1 MSPASMLATILG
13 ILLLLALVTVRTP
26 QPVHIEV
33 TQEKKQVHAR
43 RLVRAVE
50 HNPFLHV
57 KYEQEQDPLLY
68 VDDGTYYRQPIA
80 IEGNRFWIEDKRPQ
94 INDLEWGQPLYSDRW
109 ALAGSR
115 ASCEPYFPV
124 TESDWKRSNGLYN
137 GSYKTYST

>member
-1 MSPASMLATILG
+1 
-13 ILLLLALVTVRTP
+13 VK
-26 QPVHIEV
+26 
-33 TQEKKQVHAR
+33 QEKKQVHTR

-109 ALAGSR
+109 A
-115 ASCEPYFPV
+115 
-124 TESDWKRSNGLYN
+124 NGLYN